1 LADLPSGT
9 VTFLFTDIEGS
20 TALWERDRFAMAEA
34 VARHLALLDAAI
46 QVHGGVHFKTVGDAV
61 QAAFATA
68 PAAVAAALAAQRALL
83 AEDWGAIGGLRVR
96 MAVHAGEA
104 APDERGDY
112 LASPLN
118 RLSQLLA
125 AGHGGQILLSP
136 AVQLLARDA
145 LPVGAGLRDLGAHHL
160 RDLLEPLRVYQL
172 LHPDLPIEF
181 PALRSLDARPHNLP
195 LQPTPFLGRER
206 ETAEI
211 VALLRAPDTRLLTLA
226 GPGGTGK
233 TRLALHAG
241 ANLLEDFAD
250 GVFFVP
256 LAPLSDPEL
265 VPSAI
270 ARTLGIREEGDQP
283 LWERIRHELATKQL
297 LLVLDNVEHLVEAA
311 PAVGALLAACPKLK
325 VLATS
330 RLPLRL
336 RAEREFPVPP
346 LALPPVSE
354 ALPEELL
361 RYEAVRLFVE
371 RAHAVRPEFALTAES
386 APVVAEICRRLDG
399 LPLAIELAAARVRI
413 LPPATLLARLGQR
426 LSLLTG
432 GPRDAPARQQTLHN
446 TIAWSHDLLSSEDQI
461 LFRRVAVFAGGAVLE
476 AAEAVAD
483 PEGALDVF
491 SGLER
496 LVEQS
501 LLRSEA
507 GADDEPRFTM
517 LETIRAYGLKRLEEK
532 GEAEAT
538 QRAHADFFVA
548 LTVEAE
554 PRLTGPEQGAWL
566 ERLEAEHDN
575 LRAALG
581 WTLAHDAQ
589 TALRL
594 AGSLSWFWRY
604 RAHITEGRSWLERAV
619 AACPGLT
626 RERVKALH
634 GAGVL
639 ARQQSDNEQA
649 AVLLEEALVLAR
661 EVGDE
666 RGVADALASL
676 GNLASEQGDLARAEN
691 LFTEA
696 LAQWRRLENTDG
708 IAGELGSLALLAL
721 DRGDLSL
728 AETRLRES
736 LALYR
741 ELKAEWEIALV
752 LHNLGDVAYEQG
764 DLDHAA
770 ALQAEALTLWE
781 GMEDTHGVAFVLDS
795 QGKMAQARGEVDL
808 ARALLEKALTRWREL
823 GDKRNAAA
831 SLLSLGRIA
840 EQHDPGRAALLL
852 KEAVALSREAGDPR
866 IVASVLEGIAG
877 TARESKPER
886 AAKVLGAA
894 AALRETLGA
903 PVPASERADHDRAV
917 AAARGALGESAFA
930 DAGAAGRALP
940 VEEAVTEALALI
952 DELTASPH
960 Q

>member
-1 LADLPSGT
+1 
-9 VTFLFTDIEGS
+9 
-20 TALWERDRFAMAEA
+20 M
-34 VARHLALLDAAI
+34 
-46 QVHGGVHFKTVGDAV
+46 
-61 QAAFATA
+61 
-68 PAAVAAALAAQRALL
+68 
-83 AEDWGAIGGLRVR
+83 
-96 MAVHAGEA
+96 
-104 APDERGDY
+104 
-112 LASPLN
+112 
-118 RLSQLLA
+118 
-125 AGHGGQILLSP
+125 
-136 AVQLLARDA
+136 
-145 LPVGAGLRDLGAHHL
+145 
-160 RDLLEPLRVYQL
+160 
-172 LHPDLPIEF
+172 
-181 PALRSLDARPHNLP
+181 DARPHNLP

-211 VALLRAPDTRLLTLA
+211 VAVLRAPDTRLLTLA

-233 TRLALHAG
+233 TRLALQA
-241 ANLLEDFAD
+241 AADLLEDFPD

-265 VPSAI
+265 VPAAI

-311 PAVGALLAACPKLK
+311 PAVGELLAACPRLK

-336 RAEREFPVPP
+336 RAEREYPVPP

-354 ALPEELL
+354 ASPEELL

-371 RAHAVRPEFALTAES
+371 RAQAVRPGFTLTAETR
-386 APVVAEICRRLDG
+386 PVVAEICRRLDG

-413 LPPATLLARLGQR
+413 LPPAMLLARLEKR
-426 LSLLTG
+426 LPLLTG
-432 GPRDAPARQQTLHN
+432 GPRDAPARQRTLRN
-446 TIAWSHDLLSSEDQI
+446 TIAWSHDLLASEDQI
-461 LFRRVAVFAGGAVLE
+461 LFRRLAVFAGGAALE
-476 AAEAVAD
+476 AAEAVAN
-483 PEGALDVF
+483 PERALNVF
-491 SGLER
+491 GGLDR

-501 LLRSEA
+501 LLRSGA
-507 GADDEPRFTM
+507 GPNDEPRFTM
-517 LETIRAYGLKRLEEK
+517 LETIREYGLERLEQS

-538 QRAHADFFVA
+538 RRAHAGFFVA
-548 LTVEAE
+548 LAEEAE
-554 PRLTGPEQGAWL
+554 PLLTGPEQGKWL

-604 RAHITEGRSWLERAV
+604 HAHITEGRSWLERAV
-619 AACPGLT
+619 AASPDGTT

-649 AVLLEEALVLAR
+649 AMLLEKALALAR
-661 EVGDE
+661 EIGDE
-666 RGVADALASL
+666 RGVADGLASL

-708 IAGELGSLALLAL
+708 IAGELVSLALLAL
-721 DRGDLSL
+721 DRGDLDL
-728 AETRLRES
+728 AATRLRES

-764 DLDHAA
+764 DLDQAA

-795 QGKMAQARGEVDL
+795 QGKVARARGDVDL
-808 ARALLEKALTRWREL
+808 ASALLEKALVRWREL

-840 EQHDPGRAALLL
+840 EQNDPGRAAMLL
-852 KEAVALSREAGDPR
+852 KEAIALSREAGDPR

-877 TARESKPER
+877 TARESRPER
-886 AAKVLGAA
+886 AAKMLGAA

-903 PVPASERADHDRAV
+903 PVPASERAEHDRAV

-930 DAGAAGRALP
+930 DSMGRG
-940 VEEAVTEALALI
+940 TS
-952 DELTASPH
+952 ASRGGSRE
-960 Q
+960 